1 MLAAQSRLLFQLNK
15 FYNDRVQTRK
25 IGISKTVREITKIV
39 MEVLREVEVQ
49 EPRFISS
56 LAEINGRYEG
66 KFASP
71 KTKTHDKRQ
80 NTTVQNTLILRHLSS
95 STFPRVS
102 KWASKGMSGLR
113 DQSEQFGSSQ
123 WVSGASVRTSEWP
136 STYSRFMAVLN
147 HRTRGP
153 QKTKSDEIRTF
164 RDDKWQQN
172 RIMIW

>member
-66 KFASP
+66 E
-71 KTKTHDKRQ
+71 
-80 NTTVQNTLILRHLSS
+80 
-95 STFPRVS
+95 S
-102 KWASKGMSGLR
+102 KVGEGIVGWLGIIQDGGDSL
-113 DQSEQFGSSQ
+113 
-123 WVSGASVRTSEWP
+123 
-136 STYSRFMAVLN
+136 
-147 HRTRGP
+147 
-153 QKTKSDEIRTF
+153 
-164 RDDKWQQN
+164 
-172 RIMIW
+172 

>member
-66 KFASP
+66 EWK
-71 KTKTHDKRQ
+71 
-80 NTTVQNTLILRHLSS
+80 V
-95 STFPRVS
+95 
-102 KWASKGMSGLR
+102 
-113 DQSEQFGSSQ
+113 
-123 WVSGASVRTSEWP
+123 GA
-136 STYSRFMAVLN
+136 
-147 HRTRGP
+147 
-153 QKTKSDEIRTF
+153 Q
-164 RDDKWQQN
+164 
-172 RIMIW
+172 